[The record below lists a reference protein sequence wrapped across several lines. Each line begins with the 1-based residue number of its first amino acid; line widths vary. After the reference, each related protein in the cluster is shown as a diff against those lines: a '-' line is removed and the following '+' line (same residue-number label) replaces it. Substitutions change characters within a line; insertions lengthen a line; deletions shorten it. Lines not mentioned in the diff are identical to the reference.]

1 MTITAS
7 GYESELFTFSR
18 FYAHEVEPHKI
29 DLPEDE
35 IWKFMGTF
43 YFVFLLRKRI
53 KKLTFNDTSTYAQIY
68 NYYLTKDEEFSFDEV
83 ADLASKWYILT
94 ETQMKRIWMEKYII
108 ENTHVLVEKVHP
120 GELIKYC
127 KRIFDTKNIIYVED
141 TWKNK
146 LATVIDPVQ
155 KLT

>member
-1 MTITAS
+1 MTVTAS
-7 GYESELFTFSR
+7 GHEPELFTFSR

-29 DLPEDE
+29 ELPEDE

-83 ADLASKWYILT
+83 ADLASKWNILT
-94 ETQMKRIWMEKYII
+94 EFQMRRIWMENNYD
-108 ENTHVLVEKVHP
+108 LVERI
-120 GELIKYC
+120 GTDNLIEYC
-127 KRIFDTKNIIYVED
+127 KGIFDAKNIIYVED

>member
-29 DLPEDE
+29 ELPEDE

-53 KKLTFNDTSTYAQIY
+53 KKLTFNDTSTYSQIY

-83 ADLASKWYILT
+83 ADLASKWHILT
-94 ETQMKRIWMEKYII
+94 EFQVRRIWMENNY
-108 ENTHVLVEKVHP
+108 ELVERIDTDN
-120 GELIKYC
+120 LIEYC
-127 KRIFDTKNIIYVED
+127 KGIFDAKNIIYVED